1 MAEAERVLIVGGG
14 VTGMQAATLL
24 RQMGI
29 PSILVEKSD
38 RLGGRVRRLS
48 RTFPFFNEDGFLDGA
63 EFVADIER
71 EMRAGSTVDVR
82 LNTSVRS
89 LEGESPEFRAG
100 STDGSEER
108 VSAIALTTGF
118 EPFDPTSLEEYGYGR
133 YPNVVTASE
142 LEWMLNPR
150 GPTGG
155 ELLRPGDRKRVDRL
169 AIVFC
174 VGSRN
179 RRIGA
184 PFCSRICCS
193 YSTKQAITVRERN
206 PKSFVACFFIDV
218 RTYDRGFEEMYSLA
232 QDRGVKYIRGR
243 VSLCKELPDGSIG
256 VKAENTLIQ
265 RPFWGEFDMVSLS
278 TGMRPCADAEHLSQV
293 LGVGR
298 SPDGFFT
305 CREWF
310 RHPHETTRRGIFIAG
325 CAMGMKPIRN
335 CLIDAGSMAARMVIV
350 LKQTQGA

>member
-1 MAEAERVLIVGGG
+1 L
-14 VTGMQAATLL
+14 
-24 RQMGI
+24 
-29 PSILVEKSD
+29 
-38 RLGGRVRRLS
+38 
-48 RTFPFFNEDGFLDGA
+48 

-82 LNTSVRS
+82 HNTSVRS
-89 LEGESPEFRAG
+89 LQGESPEFRVG
-100 STDGSEER
+100 LTDGSEEA

-133 YPNVVTASE
+133 YPNVVTATE

-155 ELLRPGDRKRVDRL
+155 ALLRPSDRKPVDRL

-243 VSLCKELPDGSIG
+243 VSSCKELADGRLG

-278 TGMRPCADAEHLSQV
+278 TGMRPCADVEQLSQV

-298 SPDGFFT
+298 SPDGFFM

-325 CAMGMKPIRN
+325 CATGMKPIRN
-335 CLIDAGSMAARMVIV
+335 CLIDAGAMAARMAVV

>member
-24 RQMGI
+24 GQMEI

-48 RTFPFFNEDGFLDGA
+48 RTFPFFNEDGFVDGL

-71 EMRAGSTVDVR
+71 QMRAGSMVDVR
-82 LNTSVRS
+82 LGTSVRS
-89 LEGESPEFRAG
+89 LEGQSPQFRVG
-100 STDGSEER
+100 LSDGSEEP

-133 YPNVVTASE
+133 YPNVVTATE

-155 ELLRPGDRKRVDRL
+155 ELLRPSDRKPVDRL

-184 PFCSRICCS
+184 PFCSRICCC

-232 QDRGVKYIRGR
+232 QD
-243 VSLCKELPDGSIG
+243 P
-256 VKAENTLIQ
+256 
-265 RPFWGEFDMVSLS
+265 
-278 TGMRPCADAEHLSQV
+278 
-293 LGVGR
+293 
-298 SPDGFFT
+298 
-305 CREWF
+305 
-310 RHPHETTRRGIFIAG
+310 
-325 CAMGMKPIRN
+325 
-335 CLIDAGSMAARMVIV
+335 ARKLVPSHS
-350 LKQTQGA
+350 

>member
-24 RQMGI
+24 GQMEI

-48 RTFPFFNEDGFLDGA
+48 RTFPFFNEDGFVDGL

-71 EMRAGSTVDVR
+71 QMRAGSMVDVR
-82 LNTSVRS
+82 LGTSVRS
-89 LEGESPEFRAG
+89 LEGQSPQFRVG
-100 STDGSEER
+100 LSDGSEEP

-133 YPNVVTASE
+133 YPNVVTATE

-155 ELLRPGDRKRVDRL
+155 ELLRPSDRKPVDRL

-218 RTYDRGFEEMYSLA
+218 RTYDRGFEEMYFPGAGSRREVYSRPRLVLQGA
-232 QDRGVKYIRGR
+232 GRRQPRREGREHLDPAAVLGRVRHGVALHGHAALRGR
-243 VSLCKELPDGSIG
+243 GATVAGPGRRPESRRIFHVPGVVSP
-256 VKAENTLIQ
+256 
-265 RPFWGEFDMVSLS
+265 
-278 TGMRPCADAEHLSQV
+278 
-293 LGVGR
+293 
-298 SPDGFFT
+298 SP
-305 CREWF
+305 
-310 RHPHETTRRGIFIAG
+310 
-325 CAMGMKPIRN
+325 
-335 CLIDAGSMAARMVIV
+335 
-350 LKQTQGA
+350 